1 MPPSSAPG
9 RRHLLDVLR
18 PHRRRLAVA
27 VLAGT
32 GAGACAVAL
41 AATSAWLI
49 SAAAL
54 RPPVLSLM
62 VAIVGVRTFALGRA
76 GLRYGERLASHDVA
90 LRVLATLRVRLWQG
104 LGPVRPAANGPPP
117 PGRPPAPPGSDG
129 DAPH

>member
-49 SAAAL
+49 SSAAL

-62 VAIVGVRTFALGRA
+62 VAIVGVRTFALAKA
-76 GLRYGERLASHDVA
+76 GLRYGERLASHDAA
-90 LRVLATLRVRLWQG
+90 LRVVATLRGRLWQG
-104 LGPVRPAANGPPP
+104 VGRLRPATT
-117 PGRPPAPPGSDG
+117 GRPPSGGPPGPPG
-129 DAPH
+129 W